1 MFNLLNQS
9 SVKTPGFAVL
19 SRSVSQSTVRRMS
32 QYTEDYIKNKL
43 TQELEASHVVSP
55 DFYYFLLICQ
65 NTPNLTILSN
75 RLPHLS

>member
-1 MFNLLNQS
+1 MFNRLNLS

-43 TQELEASHVVSP
+43 PQELEAAHVVSP